1 LAWVEVDGRIA
12 GPSASLG
19 MTRFRVALHL
29 GLGRDGWTERS
40 TTAATRLG
48 LVLINKQNG
57 ATLLHNWRVCFLMPR
72 SRPGALAYPDTRY
85 SSPALPDLSR
95 PEERRRLSGAALKAL
110 FNIVKHWQIR
120 DEDARQLLGGI
131 SNGAYYQLKQSAGAS
146 VKTMEQDRLVRISSL
161 IGIFKSLIILY
172 SQRLADQWMQLP
184 NTNPIF
190 AGRTPLDYILRGGT
204 PAMDVVRR
212 LLDARRGG
220 R

>member
-1 LAWVEVDGRIA
+1 
-12 GPSASLG
+12 
-19 MTRFRVALHL
+19 M
-29 GLGRDGWTERS
+29 
-40 TTAATRLG
+40 
-48 LVLINKQNG
+48 
-57 ATLLHNWRVCFLMPR
+57 
-72 SRPGALAYPDTRY
+72 
-85 SSPALPDLSR
+85 LPDLSR

-110 FNIVKHWQIR
+110 FNIVKHWQVR

-131 SNGAYYQLKQSAGAS
+131 SNGAYYQLKQNTCSS
-146 VKTMEQDRLVRISSL
+146 VKILDQDRLVRISYL
-161 IGIFKSLIILY
+161 IGIFKSLNILY